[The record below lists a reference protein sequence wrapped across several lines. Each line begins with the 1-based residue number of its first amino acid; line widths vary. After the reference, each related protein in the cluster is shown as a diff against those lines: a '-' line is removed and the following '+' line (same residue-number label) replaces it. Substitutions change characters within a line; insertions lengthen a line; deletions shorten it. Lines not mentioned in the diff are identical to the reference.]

1 MSYKSSAQK
10 EEHLLNGA
18 VKEEHL
24 LNGAIKEEH
33 LLNGPIADRPIV
45 TEEFEF
51 EQDLP
56 STPTKPKPKPRGG
69 WLTPTVLGM
78 GLGAALAV
86 VGMRFFSS
94 PTSQKPV
101 DPAVTAPPPPPS
113 MTVTVAPVVTATV
126 ARTLDATGTVAAYN
140 LQPVLPQTTGLLIKQ
155 VLVEEGKIVKTGQ
168 IVAILDNS
176 VLQTQVSGAQA
187 QLEASR
193 AAVQQ
198 KQAAK
203 AQTQADLGKA
213 QAVLAQAQAERAK
226 AQANLAD
233 SRAKLKD
240 AERTRQRYQ
249 YLADQGAINRQ
260 DLDTRITSATSAAEG
275 VRVAQ
280 ASISSTEANI
290 DSAKA
295 SISIAQASINS
306 AQANVLSAQA
316 DVRNNEAK
324 VQQSKTQ
331 LGQTQVLAP
340 ASGIVVAP
348 GADGRCDGNAA
359 SGTTAAS
366 QSIAQSI
373 ARVGDTSGNRALFC
387 IIRNGFL
394 ELQVKVPESELSQ
407 VRIVA
412 PVSITS
418 NGDTSINLEG
428 TVRSIAPI
436 IDPQTRQATIKI
448 DLPSRYLLK
457 PGMFLKAAITSKT
470 AQTLTVPATAVQR
483 QSDGKPIVYL
493 LDANDIVHAMPVE
506 VGTIGGNKGDTS
518 TAKVEIKSGLKQ
530 GDRVVVSGAG
540 YLKDKD
546 KVSVVN

>member
-1 MSYKSSAQK
+1 MSYKSST
-10 EEHLLNGA
+10 E
-18 VKEEHL
+18 KEEHL
-24 LNGAIKEEH
+24 LNGAI
-33 LLNGPIADRPIV
+33 ADSPLV
-45 TEEFEF
+45 PEEFEF

-56 STPTKPKPKPRGG
+56 STATKGKPKPKGG

-86 VGMRFFSS
+86 VGMRSFSS
-94 PTSQKPV
+94 PTGQKAVEPT
-101 DPAVTAPPPPPS
+101 VTAPPPS
-113 MTVTVAPVVTATV
+113 MTVTVASVVTASV
-126 ARTLDATGTVAAYN
+126 VRTLDATGTVAAYN
-140 LQPVLPQTTGLLIKQ
+140 LQPVQPQTTGLLIKQ
-155 VLVEEGKIVKTGQ
+155 VLVEEGNIVKAGQ

-176 VLQTQVSGAQA
+176 VMQTQVSGAQA

-198 KQAAK
+198 KQAAL
-203 AQTQADLGKA
+203 AQTQADMGKA
-213 QAVLAQAQAERAK
+213 QAVLAQAEAERVK

-240 AERTRQRYQ
+240 ASRTRQRYQ

-280 ASISSTEANI
+280 ASISSAIANI

-295 SISIAQASINS
+295 SISSAQASINS
-306 AQANVLSAQA
+306 AKANVLSAQA

-324 VQQSKTQ
+324 VQQIETQ
-331 LGQTQVLAP
+331 LGQTQVFAP

-348 GADGRCDGNAA
+348 SADGRCDGNAT
-359 SGTTAAS
+359 SLTTAAS

-373 ARVGDTSGNRALFC
+373 SRVGDTSGSKALFC

-394 ELQVKVPESELSQ
+394 ELQVKIPETALSE
-407 VRIVA
+407 VHIGA

-418 NGDTSINLEG
+418 DANTDIKWQGR
-428 TVRSIAPI
+428 VRRITPV

-448 DLPSRYLLK
+448 DLPSSALMK

-470 AQTLTVPATAVQR
+470 APALTVPAKAIQR
-483 QSDGKPIVYL
+483 QSDGNPIVYL
-493 LDANDIVHAMPVE
+493 LDANDIVHTDPVE
-506 VGTIGGNKGDTS
+506 VGTTIDGNKGDAS
-518 TAKVEIKSGLKQ
+518 AAKVEIKSGLKE
-530 GDRVVVSGAG
+530 GDRIVVAGAG
-540 YLKDKD
+540 YIKDGD
-546 KVSVVN
+546 KVRIGK